1 MHDLLLFIYPAAAG
15 ALQLQRD
22 KHKEVILIRYT
33 KTLEIVLQ
41 KKNISI

>member
-1 MHDLLLFIYPAAAG
+1 MIYFFHLSAAAG